1 MLACTYV
8 HSNRQIDTPKI
19 ASDNGRAE
27 NLALDTDKGA
37 PLTGAKSMYTS
48 NNSRHQNKTPDL
60 FAANRTDVFYENL
73 ASSDKPKLSRR
84 NDLQRKKKRQSQVK
98 F

>member
-27 NLALDTDKGA
+27 NLALDTERGA
-37 PLTGAKSMYTS
+37 PLTGVKSVNTS
-48 NNSRHQNKTPDL
+48 NNSMHQNKTPDL
-60 FAANRTDVFYENL
+60 FAANCKDVFYENL
-73 ASSDKPKLSRR
+73 AYTNKP
-84 NDLQRKKKRQSQVK
+84 NFQDAM
-98 F
+98 